1 MSNPNYENETAMTI
15 AKIREA
21 KPVKDSTANTYTRML
36 RKLYLNLGAKNL
48 DMRMDLGLPMCITDP
63 KLILK
68 EIENSEWRD
77 NTKKNYLGL
86 MLTMVKACG
95 LPDDIYTEYRKAFDI
110 MKASNDA
117 KQEKQE
123 PKENELELKDVSL
136 DELKRSLSTHFNK
149 VRGSDSKDI
158 ESAMLNMLG
167 HIHIDQVLRNECAT
181 MLLTKEYLVKQ
192 DHPETNFIWL
202 KGRNQK
208 LMVIRNN
215 KVRNPALGHE
225 PKEVYLKGVVN
236 TAINKY
242 VQVLKNNYGELMDE
256 IPLVH
261 TKNFT
266 NSGTSGDG
274 SENIS
279 SSHYSQVFKKVWEHK
294 QLEITTTMLRK
305 IYAMDVRDK
314 YKGNLIKEKEACAK
328 LDHSKETH
336 DKHYILHFD

>member
-136 DELKRSLSTHFNK
+136 DELKRSLSTHFNH
-149 VRGSDSKDI
+149 R
-158 ESAMLNMLG
+158 
-167 HIHIDQVLRNECAT
+167 
-181 MLLTKEYLVKQ
+181 
-192 DHPETNFIWL
+192 
-202 KGRNQK
+202 
-208 LMVIRNN
+208 
-215 KVRNPALGHE
+215 
-225 PKEVYLKGVVN
+225 
-236 TAINKY
+236 
-242 VQVLKNNYGELMDE
+242 
-256 IPLVH
+256 
-261 TKNFT
+261 
-266 NSGTSGDG
+266 
-274 SENIS
+274 
-279 SSHYSQVFKKVWEHK
+279 
-294 QLEITTTMLRK
+294 
-305 IYAMDVRDK
+305 
-314 YKGNLIKEKEACAK
+314 
-328 LDHSKETH
+328 
-336 DKHYILHFD
+336 